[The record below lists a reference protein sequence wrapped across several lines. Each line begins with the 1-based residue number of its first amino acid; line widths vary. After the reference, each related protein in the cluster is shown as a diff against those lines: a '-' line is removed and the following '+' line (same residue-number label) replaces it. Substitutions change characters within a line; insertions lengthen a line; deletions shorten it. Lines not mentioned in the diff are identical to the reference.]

1 MSTSVKIDREDKERL
16 ERLQALITLRMGK
29 RVTQQEI
36 LSRLIKEAYDR
47 SEDFIEGLFE
57 EHPKLSDEEFERV
70 LSLIEDWGV
79 ETSWEEIDK
88 VLYGEEEA

>member
-36 LSRLIKEAYDR
+36 LSRLIKEAYER
-47 SEDFIEGLFE
+47 GEDFIEGLFE
-57 EHPKLSDEEFERV
+57 EYPKLSDEEFERV

-79 ETSWEEIDK
+79 ETSWEDIDR

>member
-16 ERLQALITLRMGK
+16 ERLQALITLRIGRRM
-29 RVTQQEI
+29 TQQEI
-36 LSRLIKEAYDR
+36 LSKLIRDAYER
-47 SEDFIEGLFE
+47 GEEFIEDLFGGCT
-57 EHPKLSDEEFERV
+57 KLSDEEFERV

-79 ETSWEEIDK
+79 ETSWEDIDR